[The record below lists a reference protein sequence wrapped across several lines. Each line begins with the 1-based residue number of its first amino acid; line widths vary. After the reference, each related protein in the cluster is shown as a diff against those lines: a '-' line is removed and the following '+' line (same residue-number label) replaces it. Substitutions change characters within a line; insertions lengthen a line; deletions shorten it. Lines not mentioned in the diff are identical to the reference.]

1 MIINVY
7 VDGFNLYY
15 RALRK
20 KGTDGDSK
28 KGLKWLDINKL
39 CTNLLLTSS
48 PKDVMINEIHYYTA
62 HVSGKTESSPR
73 DQQVYLNALSTS
85 NKIKLHFGSFQVS
98 EKWMPCVNP
107 LLLKPT
113 PEKLEIE
120 PEPVCVKII
129 KTEEKGSDVNLGVHL
144 VRDALLKRFDK
155 AVVITNDGDLVEAIK
170 IVIDEAKLPV
180 VLLSPCTNIA
190 YSLKN
195 LATETQTIKEKNI
208 KKAQFPDEIIFEGKL
223 IKKPEDW

>member
-20 KGTDGDSK
+20 KGDNGKSQ
-28 KGLKWLDINKL
+28 KGLKWLNIEKL
-39 CTNLLLTSS
+39 CSNLLLAASS
-48 PKDVMINEIHYYTA
+48 KDVVINEIHYYTA

-73 DQQVYLNALSTS
+73 DQQIYLNALSTS
-85 NKIKLHFGSFQVS
+85 EKIKIHFGSFQVS

-107 LLLKPT
+107 ISLKPT
-113 PEKLEIE
+113 PEKLEVE

-144 VRDALLKRFDK
+144 VRDAFLKRFDK

-170 IVIDEAKLPV
+170 IVVNEANLPV
-180 VLLSPCTNIA
+180 VLLSPSTYITN
-190 YSLKN
+190 SLKN
-195 LATETQTIKEKNI
+195 IATETSTIKVQSI
-208 KKAQFPDEIIFEGKL
+208 KKAQFAEEIISGEKI